1 MRRLEHKPEFCVLC
15 AFSQR
20 LQLPQLVK
28 PAEKPPR
35 PWRKKA
41 QRQRKRTRQNAE

>member
-1 MRRLEHKPEFCVLC
+1 LQRKPESCVLC
-15 AFSQR
+15 AFSLR

-41 QRQRKRTRQNAE
+41 QRQRKRMRLNAE